1 MLYVD
6 PKVLADLKDAKL
18 EPGFEHAA
26 IEVLLELD
34 RLSVELKSMEADFLD
49 RVKARRAYHQELYR
63 SQLQIN

>member
-6 PKVLADLKDAKL
+6 PNSWADLKGTKL

-34 RLSVELKSMEADFLD
+34 RLSEELKSMEAAFLA
-49 RVKARRAYHQELYR
+49 RVKARREYHQELYR
-63 SQLQIN
+63 SQLQQN